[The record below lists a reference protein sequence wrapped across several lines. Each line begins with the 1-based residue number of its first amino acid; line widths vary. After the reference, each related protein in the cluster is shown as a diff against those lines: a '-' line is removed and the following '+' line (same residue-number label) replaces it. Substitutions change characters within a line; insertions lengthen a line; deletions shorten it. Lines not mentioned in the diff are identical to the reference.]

1 MQYLG
6 LLFTLTLLAV
16 NLWGLMLIAGLY
28 WRNRWFALAAGPILA
43 VTFIYAIECHHGLGR
58 SLPGLELFSTAM
70 SIAMITF
77 SCVAW
82 KPEWLEGRWAV
93 LVQAWRAEF
102 APKRLTGCFGVCIA
116 VFLYAMSWRFL
127 YPDIDGSSE
136 KIADFSYI
144 CSYYTGATLPVQDAW
159 FSPYLSTQYYSFQH
173 YGAAL
178 MGRILLLPPGSAY
191 NIGYCLLIALGGT
204 AFAGAVFMVAR
215 NAWTRAAVITCF
227 VVGGTGVTILDH
239 FTDKEVTPWTNMRYI
254 GSAQMDKEPLGKA
267 LRAYNYKYIMP
278 EGTNNSFVMELPGE
292 IYSYVVFL
300 GDYHAPLSGYY
311 LLGLCAMGMLLWTR
325 CRLAR
330 YPAIVGATLTWTLLA
345 NTWVLPLQGLAIFLW
360 MATNWRDWRKLVP
373 AVAGGAAAVWLAAW
387 VYLSAFTAAA
397 SGYDTAV
404 RLVPAVEHTPPLLF
418 ILFFLP
424 TIGYIILGFC
434 SGTAQGRRLA
444 LLWLAL
450 LMFTEYFYVDDE
462 YTGHFDRF
470 NTTLKWWPWVMAGT
484 LMTLAPVVMEHTK
497 RRWVKALGFVFCLYP
512 CFYIYDLWQPMWNGP
527 KDSMGKIEGTNYL
540 TKEEFPRL
548 MLGRLKVEKPGVVIE
563 RPDEQGGFVN
573 SAVIPLFAGQRM
585 WLGWWGHELLWRE
598 NREDVRRRHD
608 LLMKFYAGDF
618 GSGDL
623 ANAGNW
629 LEAQGIDYVLF
640 YRPGD
645 TPEMWAKINAAVS
658 PQYIW
663 VDILTY
669 QDEDGRRVGFW
680 RRAPDA
686 P

>member
-1 MQYLG
+1 
-6 LLFTLTLLAV
+6 
-16 NLWGLMLIAGLY
+16 
-28 WRNRWFALAAGPILA
+28 
-43 VTFIYAIECHHGLGR
+43 
-58 SLPGLELFSTAM
+58 
-70 SIAMITF
+70 MITF

-82 KPEWLEGRWAV
+82 KPEWLEGRWAT

-116 VFLYAMSWRFL
+116 VFLYAMSWRFI

-325 CRLAR
+325 SRLAR

-360 MATNWRDWRKLVP
+360 LATTGATGGSSCPRSPGAPPPSGSPPGSTSPRSRRRPRATTRPSASCPGSSTPPSPLHPLLP
-373 AVAGGAAAVWLAAW
+373 ADDRLHHPRLLLRARRRGGASRSCGSRSSSSRNTSTWTTSTRAT
-387 VYLSAFTAAA
+387 STASTRRS
-397 SGYDTAV
+397 SGGPGSW
-404 RLVPAVEHTPPLLF
+404 R
-418 ILFFLP
+418 
-424 TIGYIILGFC
+424 
-434 SGTAQGRRLA
+434 GR
-444 LLWLAL
+444 
-450 LMFTEYFYVDDE
+450 
-462 YTGHFDRF
+462 
-470 NTTLKWWPWVMAGT
+470 
-484 LMTLAPVVMEHTK
+484 
-497 RRWVKALGFVFCLYP
+497 
-512 CFYIYDLWQPMWNGP
+512 
-527 KDSMGKIEGTNYL
+527 
-540 TKEEFPRL
+540 
-548 MLGRLKVEKPGVVIE
+548 
-563 RPDEQGGFVN
+563 
-573 SAVIPLFAGQRM
+573 
-585 WLGWWGHELLWRE
+585 
-598 NREDVRRRHD
+598 
-608 LLMKFYAGDF
+608 
-618 GSGDL
+618 
-623 ANAGNW
+623 
-629 LEAQGIDYVLF
+629 
-640 YRPGD
+640 
-645 TPEMWAKINAAVS
+645 
-658 PQYIW
+658 
-663 VDILTY
+663 
-669 QDEDGRRVGFW
+669 
-680 RRAPDA
+680 
-686 P
+686 